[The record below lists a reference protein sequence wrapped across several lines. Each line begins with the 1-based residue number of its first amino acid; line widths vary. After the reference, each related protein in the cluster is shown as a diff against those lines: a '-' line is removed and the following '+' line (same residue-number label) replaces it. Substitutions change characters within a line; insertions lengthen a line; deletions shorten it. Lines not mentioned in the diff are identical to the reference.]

1 MSLFYPHRSKP
12 FQGVAAFAHIG
23 EDTTPSQAAVPLSL
37 GAQLR
42 GGHAPLQARAAALRR
57 KGYVAVEPEQAFPVP
72 RLRGVDGPIPFDES
86 RARLKR
92 LHGYTPRARRVAAAD
107 EGRYAVAYRDCAQHL
122 FDKPVAAN
130 AADLFALCLDHPRAL
145 ARIAAAIASL
155 PLTSRPEENLKA
167 LVQGV
172 QSDDELERELAATG
186 LARYAPVHPA
196 LRRFA
201 RVKPARRVSKPPE
214 TLMLVHGTFAP
225 DQPWYQPGGDFHTFV
240 AGLRNDLYDLPD
252 AELGADAAGIALTFD
267 DGYQDVLELAIPELE
282 RRGWPATVFVVPG
295 AIAGDVH
302 FDWYPAGEMPPLIG
316 WDDMRSVEARST
328 IRFEPHTMTHP
339 ILPRVSR
346 EQAEHEIRESKR
358 VVEHELGRE
367 ARLFCYP
374 AGYHSTRD
382 VQLVREAGFRAALTC
397 EFGANR
403 IPFAEPFE
411 LRRTIVEASD
421 PLWVF
426 SGRLDGATDRA
437 PLGRRSRRVETS
449 L

>member
-1 MSLFYPHRSKP
+1 MASYELSRVPRRRPGIGLAKATL
-12 FQGVAAFAHIG
+12 VAG
-23 EDTTPSQAAVPLSL
+23 Q
-37 GAQLR
+37 
-42 GGHAPLQARAAALRR
+42 
-57 KGYVAVEPEQAFPVP
+57 VAVHRV
-72 RLRGVDGPIPFDES
+72 RTRH
-86 RARLKR
+86 RA
-92 LHGYTPRARRVAAAD
+92 
-107 EGRYAVAYRDCAQHL
+107 
-122 FDKPVAAN
+122 
-130 AADLFALCLDHPRAL
+130 
-145 ARIAAAIASL
+145 
-155 PLTSRPEENLKA
+155 
-167 LVQGV
+167 
-172 QSDDELERELAATG
+172 
-186 LARYAPVHPA
+186 
-196 LRRFA
+196 
-201 RVKPARRVSKPPE
+201 
-214 TLMLVHGTFAP
+214 
-225 DQPWYQPGGDFHTFV
+225 
-240 AGLRNDLYDLPD
+240 AGLRILYWHRIAESTDPLAISRRAFLRQLDVIEASGLPVIDLYDLPD
-252 AELGADAAGIALTFD
+252 AELGADAAAIALTFD
-267 DGYQDVLELAIPELE
+267 AGYQDVLELAIPELE

-302 FDWYPAGEMPPLIG
+302 FDWYSAGEMPPLIG

-382 VQLVREAGFRAALTC
+382 VQLVREAGFCAALTC

>member
-1 MSLFYPHRSKP
+1 MASSDLSRVPRRRPGIGLAKATL
-12 FQGVAAFAHIG
+12 VAG
-23 EDTTPSQAAVPLSL
+23 Q
-37 GAQLR
+37 
-42 GGHAPLQARAAALRR
+42 
-57 KGYVAVEPEQAFPVP
+57 VAVHRV
-72 RLRGVDGPIPFDES
+72 RTRH
-86 RARLKR
+86 RA
-92 LHGYTPRARRVAAAD
+92 
-107 EGRYAVAYRDCAQHL
+107 
-122 FDKPVAAN
+122 
-130 AADLFALCLDHPRAL
+130 
-145 ARIAAAIASL
+145 
-155 PLTSRPEENLKA
+155 
-167 LVQGV
+167 
-172 QSDDELERELAATG
+172 
-186 LARYAPVHPA
+186 
-196 LRRFA
+196 
-201 RVKPARRVSKPPE
+201 
-214 TLMLVHGTFAP
+214 
-225 DQPWYQPGGDFHTFV
+225 
-240 AGLRNDLYDLPD
+240 AGLRILYWHRIAESTDPLAISPRAFLRQLDAIEASGLPVIDLYDLPD

-267 DGYQDVLELAIPELE
+267 DGYQDVLEMAIPELE
-282 RRGWPATVFVVPG
+282 RRGWPAMVFVVPG

-316 WDDMRSVEARST
+316 WDDMRSVEARSA

-382 VQLVREAGFRAALTC
+382 VQLVREAGFSAALTC

-403 IPFAEPFE
+403 IPLAEPFE

-426 SGRLDGATDRA
+426 AGRLDGATDRA
-437 PLGRRSRRVETS
+437 PLGRRSRRVEAS